1 MENDGSEVDSGVP
14 KVVVFAKMIHVLNLV
29 FLLLDTF
36 ARERAVLRERYFLLN
51 ANYARRFVC

>member
-14 KVVVFAKMIHVLNLV
+14 KVVVFAKMIHVLKLV

-36 ARERAVLRERYFLLN
+36 ARERAVLRERYFPLN